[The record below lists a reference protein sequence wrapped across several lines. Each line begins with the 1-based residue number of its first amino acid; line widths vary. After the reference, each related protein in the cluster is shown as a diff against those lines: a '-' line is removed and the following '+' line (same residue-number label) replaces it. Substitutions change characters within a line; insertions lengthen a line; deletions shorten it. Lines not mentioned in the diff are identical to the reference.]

1 MKRPGEIII
10 ALDPRTGEI
19 ARPDWDE
26 LVVEVASGDEPRPD
40 WIAAIDHVAETFRS
54 LDSAFDAEVRE
65 ALAEAREDAEHM
77 AMCNFQRVM

>member
-10 ALDPRTGEI
+10 ALDPHTGEI
-19 ARPDWDE
+19 VRPDWDE

-65 ALAEAREDAEHM
+65 ALAEARDCRAVCAIEMLE
-77 AMCNFQRVM
+77 R